1 MQGEDEGIFDG
12 INIFG
17 SSEDK
22 NKKSVT
28 QIFNN
33 QLIRRSP
40 DKMIDFMCGFILL
53 AYRNKI
59 IYLDVRKHNIDEEDS
74 RPDLVEAT
82 IQDEDFDFIEL
93 KK

>member
-1 MQGEDEGIFDG
+1 
-12 INIFG
+12 
-17 SSEDK
+17 
-22 NKKSVT
+22 
-28 QIFNN
+28 
-33 QLIRRSP
+33 
-40 DKMIDFMCGFILL
+40 MIDFMCGFILL

-74 RPDLVEAT
+74 RPDVVEAT